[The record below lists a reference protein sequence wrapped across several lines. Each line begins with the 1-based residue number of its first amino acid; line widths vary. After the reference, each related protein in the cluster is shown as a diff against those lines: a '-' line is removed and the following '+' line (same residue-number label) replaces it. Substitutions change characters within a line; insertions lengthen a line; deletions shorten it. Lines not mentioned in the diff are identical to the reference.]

1 MAILQQFGPYPD
13 GRKIL
18 SYSTYDYF
26 GNPIEINPAVPLT
39 SLIAETDPLP
49 GLVNNLT
56 TFPRSQSLQLATGF
70 NTLVFSRDNVLST
83 RNNVSLVPFD
93 QTLPR
98 VIEDDSRAGTFYVGF
113 GGLIGDAVD
122 FDSTF
127 SRTRLISATGNNGVV
142 YPFQDI
148 VNGII
153 PTLGY
158 TQSIKE
164 TLGTVVT
171 TRVVNTPGD
180 FSRIFNVVLTA
191 LPPPPPPPPPP
202 PGEENKAFVISISTI
217 TDPTGQRDELWMCVN
232 RNGVYTIEVMQ
243 PGWIGDVPLTDSYFS
258 DASLTYKGP
267 PVTTITGLT
276 PHEGRTVQVLADG
289 GTHPNRVVTNGEIKL
304 QKPSSFVIVGLPYV
318 SRAVTNRFEGGNP
331 DGSSQ
336 GLTKKIVNVSLRLLN
351 SLGGKIGL
359 KGAKKIEELV
369 YRTPQMQ
376 MDKAPPLFTGDFPK
390 LDCRGGYDTT
400 GQVEI
405 IHDTPTP
412 FCVNLITVQMEV
424 SDR

>member
-1 MAILQQFGPYPD
+1 
-13 GRKIL
+13 
-18 SYSTYDYF
+18 
-26 GNPIEINPAVPLT
+26 
-39 SLIAETDPLP
+39 
-49 GLVNNLT
+49 
-56 TFPRSQSLQLATGF
+56 
-70 NTLVFSRDNVLST
+70 
-83 RNNVSLVPFD
+83 
-93 QTLPR
+93 
-98 VIEDDSRAGTFYVGF
+98 
-113 GGLIGDAVD
+113 
-122 FDSTF
+122 
-127 SRTRLISATGNNGVV
+127 
-142 YPFQDI
+142 
-148 VNGII
+148 
-153 PTLGY
+153 
-158 TQSIKE
+158 
-164 TLGTVVT
+164 
-171 TRVVNTPGD
+171 
-180 FSRIFNVVLTA
+180 
-191 LPPPPPPPPPP
+191 
-202 PGEENKAFVISISTI
+202 
-217 TDPTGQRDELWMCVN
+217 
-232 RNGVYTIEVMQ
+232 
-243 PGWIGDVPLTDSYFS
+243 VPLTDSYFS

-318 SRAVTNRFEGGNP
+318 SRAVTDRFEGGNP